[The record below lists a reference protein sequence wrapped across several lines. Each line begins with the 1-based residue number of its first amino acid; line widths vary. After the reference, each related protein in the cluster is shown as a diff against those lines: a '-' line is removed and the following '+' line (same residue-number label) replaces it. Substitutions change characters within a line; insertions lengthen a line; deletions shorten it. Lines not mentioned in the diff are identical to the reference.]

1 MKKYFDRYF
10 LMDMH
15 KGMWVTYPITA
26 FLILAYITWHN
37 VPHQTLAIFGIALL
51 VGVVFQTITWIIGL
65 VWNAWQHQRYAQYE
79 IPKSEPEEDI
89 DTIVDRIERK
99 ASGNSDV

>member
-10 LMDMH
+10 LMDMQ
-15 KGMWVTYPITA
+15 KGMWVTYPLTA
-26 FLILAYITWHN
+26 LIIFVYIIWKI
-37 VPHQTLAIFGIALL
+37 VPHETLIMFGIALL
-51 VGVVFQTITWIIGL
+51 VGVIFQLVTWIIGL

-79 IPKSEPEEDI
+79 VPKSEPEEDI

-99 ASGNSDV
+99 VKDE